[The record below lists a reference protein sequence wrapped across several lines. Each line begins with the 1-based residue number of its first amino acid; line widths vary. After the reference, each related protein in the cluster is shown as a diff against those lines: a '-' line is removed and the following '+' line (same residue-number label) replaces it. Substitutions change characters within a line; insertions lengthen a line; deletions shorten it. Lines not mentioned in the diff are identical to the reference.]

1 MTPARLDSST
11 DRQKNARAPR
21 IDSRSSWVGREMRI
35 ALKLEECRPKT
46 GFYSKFAVE
55 QSTILGRVGGHCLK
69 LRPVTMGGKGGFRG
83 GAEIPSHPLT
93 DSGGCVASADIYIYY
108 KGGFRG

>member
-55 QSTILGRVGGHCLK
+55 QSTILGRVGGHCLTQA
-69 LRPVTMGGKGGFRG
+69 RNQGARADTGGGV
-83 GAEIPSHPLT
+83 AIPSHPLT
-93 DSGGCVASADIYIYY
+93 DSGGGEAPP
-108 KGGFRG
+108 